1 MRLSQHRLAAVLKKH
16 GYRLTPQRRA
26 IIETVALSRGH
37 LTAAAVYGKLEQNH
51 PGIGLVTV
59 YRTLEI
65 MANLGLICRVHSG
78 GCNSYTASA
87 SGNHHHLVCGG
98 CGLVVD
104 FSRHNL
110 TALEKKLCR
119 ETGFTIDGRLLEFSG
134 LCRACQAAGE
144 PA

>member
-1 MRLSQHRLAAVLKKH
+1 MRLSQRRIAAVLKKH

-26 IIETVALSRGH
+26 VIETVALSRGH
-37 LTAAAVYGKLEQNH
+37 LTAAAVHGKLKQNH

-65 MANLGLICRVHSG
+65 MANLGLICRVHTG

-87 SGNHHHLVCGG
+87 SGHHHHLVCGG

-119 ETGFTIDGRLLEFSG
+119 ETGFTIGSRLLEFSG
-134 LCRACQAAGE
+134 LCQACQVTGE
-144 PA
+144 LA